1 MTLTYLHTS
10 QGATVAAASAL
21 TGRQGQE
28 GSGLSVCTWLVCTIM
43 FLCDYMFAKAVALVY
58 KPQEHCFFP
67 PFLMK

>member
-28 GSGLSVCTWLVCTIM
+28 GLRQWTVG
-43 FLCDYMFAKAVALVY
+43 VY
-58 KPQEHCFFP
+58 LASMHHNV
-67 PFLMK
+67 LM